1 MTMVPL
7 STTDAR
13 QLGRTIGEHLRDR
26 PANERLEFFLGMIS
40 ELEWLAREREIF
52 RTAYIEISGLVGRKG
67 TETIT
72 LTEQVRRLLIE
83 KRGG

>member
-40 ELEWLAREREIF
+40 ELEWLAQGRDVGTNRREEAWPTR
-52 RTAYIEISGLVGRKG
+52 
-67 TETIT
+67 
-72 LTEQVRRLLIE
+72 QNE
-83 KRGG
+83 KRQMSRFRFD